1 MSRRAGAVVTGTL
14 VFLVIVVAWA
24 VGASRPLG
32 AAETETLEIASTTGV
47 HPFAVE
53 LAVTDEQ
60 RARGLMFRKEL
71 PEGYGM
77 LFDFKRDQDVSMWME
92 NTYVSLDMIFIRA
105 DGRIARIAQ
114 NTEPLSR
121 NVISS
126 GGPVRAVLEVV
137 AGTTRKLGIAPGDRV
152 AHPMFQVR

>member
-1 MSRRAGAVVTGTL
+1 MSRRAGAVVTGALT
-14 VFLVIVVAWA
+14 VLVIVSAWIVSA
-24 VGASRPLG
+24 GRPLG
-32 AAETETLEIASTTGV
+32 AAETETLEIASKSGV

-77 LFDFKRDQDVSMWME
+77 LFDFKRDQEVTMWME

-114 NTEPLSR
+114 NTEPMSR
-121 NVISS
+121 SIIPS

-137 AGTTRKLGIAPGDRV
+137 AGTTRKLGIAAGDRV
-152 AHPMFQVR
+152 GHPMFQGR

>member
-1 MSRRAGAVVTGTL
+1 MSRRAGAVRGAL
-14 VFLVIVVAWA
+14 VVLAIVSAWILL
-24 VGASRPLG
+24 ASRPLG
-32 AAETETLEIASTTGV
+32 AADTEALEIASKTGV

-53 LAVTDEQ
+53 LAVTEEQ
-60 RARGLMFRKEL
+60 RARGLMFRKEI

-77 LFDFKRDQDVSMWME
+77 LFDFKRDQEVSMWME
-92 NTYVSLDMIFIRA
+92 NTFVSLDMIFIRA

-121 NVISS
+121 NIIGS

-137 AGTTRKLGIAPGDRV
+137 AGTTKKLGIVAGDRV
-152 AHPMFQVR
+152 GHPMFQAR

>member
-1 MSRRAGAVVTGTL
+1 MSRRVGAVVGGAL
-14 VFLVIVVAWA
+14 AFLVIVSAWILVA
-24 VGASRPLG
+24 GGPSG
-32 AAETETLEIASTTGV
+32 AAETETLEIASKTGV
-47 HPFAVE
+47 HPFSVE

-60 RARGLMFRKEL
+60 RARGLMFRKEV

-121 NVISS
+121 NIVSS

-137 AGTTRKLGIAPGDRV
+137 GGTTKKLGIVAGDKV
-152 AHPMFQVR
+152 GHPLFKGN

>member
-1 MSRRAGAVVTGTL
+1 MSRRAGAIRGALVVL
-14 VFLVIVVAWA
+14 AIVSAWILL
-24 VGASRPLG
+24 ASRPLG
-32 AAETETLEIASTTGV
+32 AADTEALEIASKTGV

-60 RARGLMFRKEL
+60 RARGLMFRKEI

-77 LFDFKRDQDVSMWME
+77 LFDFKRDQEVSMWME
-92 NTYVSLDMIFIRA
+92 NTFVSLDMIFIRA
-105 DGRIARIAQ
+105 DGSIARIAQ

-121 NVISS
+121 NIIAS

-137 AGTTRKLGIAPGDRV
+137 AGTTKKLGIVAGDKV
-152 AHPMFQVR
+152 GHPLFKGN

>member
-1 MSRRAGAVVTGTL
+1 MNRRAGAFARGALVVLTIVSPL
-14 VFLVIVVAWA
+14 VLL
-24 VGASRPLG
+24 ASLPLG
-32 AAETETLEIASTTGV
+32 AAETETLEIASKTGV

-60 RARGLMFRKEL
+60 RARGLMFRKEI

-92 NTYVSLDMIFIRA
+92 NTFVSLDMIFIRA

-114 NTEPLSR
+114 STEPLSR
-121 NVISS
+121 NIIAS

-137 AGTTRKLGIAPGDRV
+137 AGTTKKLGIVAGDKV
-152 AHPMFQVR
+152 GHPLFKGH